1 VLGSAAAKG
10 EAVVDRRC
18 AVVTGWDD
26 VRVTVDEA
34 TVHVP

>member
-1 VLGSAAAKG
+1 VRGSTAAEG
-10 EAVVDRRC
+10 EAVLDRRC